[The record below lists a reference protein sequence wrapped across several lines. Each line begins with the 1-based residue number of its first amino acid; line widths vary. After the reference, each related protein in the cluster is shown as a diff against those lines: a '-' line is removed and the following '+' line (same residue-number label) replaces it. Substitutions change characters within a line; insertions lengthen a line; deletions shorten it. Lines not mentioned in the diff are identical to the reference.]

1 MRSLRKDEVNKR
13 HSYTWVKIN
22 DDAMSSHWKKEFLN
36 EFGGEFI
43 QDGKNLRWQTK
54 NIAKEPAKRKII
66 VRNPEGSAVQIENFA
81 KYCRENNLSKSAMYE
96 VLSGKRSQHKGF
108 RAVTEQE

>member
-1 MRSLRKDEVNKR
+1 MRSLRINEVNQK
-13 HSYTWVKIN
+13 HSYTWTKIN
-22 DDAMSSHWKKEFLN
+22 DDAAQKHWREEFLN
-36 EFGGEFI
+36 EFGGEFVK
-43 QDGKNLRWQTK
+43 DGNNMRWQLK
-54 NIAKEPAKRKII
+54 KLAIEPVKRKII
-66 VRNPEGSAVQIENFA
+66 VRNPEGIAVQIENFA